1 MYILID
7 GKPVTLTP
15 WQLEKACREQ
25 TRLHLEEKACALLAD
40 YLGDD
45 ANVDETTLSPLA
57 IYAPWHIDYLTDQVV
72 AQFLKTRRDTVTDAA
87 TWRRAI
93 IRVLKDRQ
101 KCLSHLPECSAYGSW
116 LLRPFDALLRLL
128 WRCQYT
134 MDEVEFCLDESV
146 EGELQM
152 PFHVSFSCNDGLL
165 YIHMASPHSRLI
177 HLLDDGTQRQ
187 YSFEEFA
194 QAVRELLEEDLQHMG
209 RKFPKFFWVQEA

>member
-1 MYILID
+1 MHIIID

-25 TRLHLEEKACALLAD
+25 TRLNLEEKASQLLANH
-40 YLGDD
+40 LGNS
-45 ANVDETTLSPLA
+45 ANVDETTPSPMA
-57 IYAPWHIDYLTDQVV
+57 IHAPWHIDYLSDQVV
-72 AQFLKTRRDTVTDAA
+72 ERFLRSRRDTATDAS

-93 IRVLKDRQ
+93 TQVLASRQ
-101 KCLSHLPECSAYGSW
+101 KSFAQIPEFSEYGPW
-116 LLRPFDALLRLL
+116 LLRPFESLLRLM

-194 QAVRELLEEDLQHMG
+194 QAVRELLEEDLWHMG
-209 RKFPKFFWVQEA
+209 RKFPKFFWVHK